1 MFDDSL
7 LHCVILLAI
16 PDDAPALEESDNED
30 EYMEPDKRIG
40 SEYNTY
46 WQ

>member
-1 MFDDSL
+1 MIPCDTVS
-7 LHCVILLAI
+7 ILLAI

-40 SEYNTY
+40 SEYNTW